1 MRGFL
6 RRFFSDPKGNV
17 AILFAI
23 AVVPVIGAM
32 GAAVDYSM
40 ASAQRVSMQAAVDA
54 TALALAKIMPA
65 TQTELDARG
74 KEWFQANMGP
84 TPLTNVTLTI
94 SGTTGKL
101 NVEAHGI
108 YQPELISVLG
118 TSAFPVSA
126 KAQVKWG
133 NTRLRIALVLDV
145 TGSMSSAGKM
155 PALKTATKNLLNQL
169 KAAAVVNGDVYVSIV
184 PFSKD
189 VAVATSNFNANWVDF
204 TEWEAP
210 PPYMATWLASSANRT
225 TWAQTGPGS
234 TCPFTNSSHGF
245 RCASTPT
252 TGSSTTTTIPSS
264 GTFSG
269 YICPGL
275 DNGARVAAKVG
286 IYYNGCYR
294 SVTISTGSS
303 ASCGSASDCFCGG
316 SGSSRVCRQHTWR
329 PAGTPAATARSTWN
343 GCMTDR
349 NKDPV
354 GTADYDTKNT
364 APSAPG
370 TLFPAE
376 QYSSCPTQVM
386 GLSYDW
392 TALTNKIDAL
402 VPAGN
407 TNQAIGLAWGW
418 QTLTSAPFT
427 IPPADPSYT
436 YKQAIVLLSDGL
448 NTQDRW
454 YTSAASIDARQAL
467 TCNNVKATGVIVYTV
482 QVNTDGDP
490 TSTVLKNCATDSNK
504 FFMLTS
510 GSQIVTT
517 FQQIATEL
525 ADMHLSQ

>member
-1 MRGFL
+1 M
-6 RRFFSDPKGNV
+6 
-17 AILFAI
+17 
-23 AVVPVIGAM
+23 
-32 GAAVDYSM
+32 
-40 ASAQRVSMQAAVDA
+40 
-54 TALALAKIMPA
+54 
-65 TQTELDARG
+65 
-74 KEWFQANMGP
+74 EWFKANMGL
-84 TPLTNVTLTI
+84 TPITNLTLNITATV
-94 SGTTGKL
+94 GKL
-101 NVEAHGI
+101 NIEAHGY

-118 TSAFPVSA
+118 VTSFPISA
-126 KAQVKWG
+126 HSEIKWG
-133 NTRLRIALVLDV
+133 NTRLRVALVLDV

-155 PALKTATKNLLNQL
+155 SAMQTATKNLLTQL
-169 KAAAVVNGDVYVSIV
+169 KNAAVVNGDVYVSIV
-184 PFSKD
+184 PFNKD
-189 VAVATSNFNANWVDF
+189 VAVATSNWNANWVDF

-303 ASCGSASDCFCGG
+303 ASCGTTSDCYCGG
-316 SGSSRVCRQHTWR
+316 SGSSKVCRQHTWR

-343 GCMTDR
+343 GCITDR

-376 QYSSCPTQVM
+376 QYSSCP
-386 GLSYDW
+386 
-392 TALTNKIDAL
+392 
-402 VPAGN
+402 
-407 TNQAIGLAWGW
+407 
-418 QTLTSAPFT
+418 
-427 IPPADPSYT
+427 
-436 YKQAIVLLSDGL
+436 
-448 NTQDRW
+448 R
-454 YTSAASIDARQAL
+454 R
-467 TCNNVKATGVIVYTV
+467 
-482 QVNTDGDP
+482 
-490 TSTVLKNCATDSNK
+490 
-504 FFMLTS
+504 
-510 GSQIVTT
+510 
-517 FQQIATEL
+517 
-525 ADMHLSQ
+525 